1 MAINFNIK
9 KMDKFILKHKTSKFA
24 KEKNIKIAYIYLM
37 CFSYNSFP
45 EEKSRPRSLYYEL
58 YQTLK

>member
-1 MAINFNIK
+1 
-9 KMDKFILKHKTSKFA
+9 MDKFILKHKTSKFA

-37 CFSYNSFP
+37 CFSYKSFP